1 MTLGTAE
8 RGCLMFADITGY
20 TKYIGGT
27 ELTHAQ
33 DVVADLIETIVGSI
47 EPRFRLSKLEGDAAF
62 CYAPQADVTP
72 SMMMD
77 TVEATYFAFQRRV
90 RDIAHAT
97 SCPCDACI
105 RIPSLDLKFFLH
117 EGEYVVRRIARSE
130 ELTGL
135 DVVLLHRLS
144 KGTAGSKV
152 SESAYAVYTKATTDA
167 LGMDPATFGLVPHSE
182 TYDDVGDVPV
192 FVQDLWVL
200 WEEEQ
205 ERNRDFVTED
215 EAVLMR
221 SFDTPARPQMVW
233 EHITD
238 PEKRMGWQRHV
249 TGLIPMT
256 EGRSGIGT
264 VNHCMHGEDVTVEHV
279 VDWTPFSYITLHYD
293 TMGVEDWR
301 WTHRIEAIPEGTRF
315 TMLLADPGGDH
326 WARLED
332 GISNLLSDVAGY
344 LEEMLR
350 EAHAATGAGA
360 VEA

>member
-8 RGCLMFADITGY
+8 RGCLLFADITGY

-33 DVVADLIETIVGSI
+33 DVVGDLIETIVGSI
-47 EPRFRLSKLEGDAAF
+47 EPRFHLSKLEGDAAF
-62 CYAPQADVTP
+62 CYAPEADLSP

-90 RDIAHAT
+90 RDIALAT

-105 RIPSLDLKFFLH
+105 RIPALDLKFFLH

-130 ELTGL
+130 ELTGF
-135 DVVLLHRLS
+135 DVILLHRLS

-152 SESAYAVYTKATTDA
+152 SKSAYAVYTKATTDA
-167 LGMDPATFGLVPHSE
+167 LGMDPAAFDLIPHSE
-182 TYDDVGDVPV
+182 TFDDIGEVLV
-192 FVQDLWVL
+192 FIQDLGVR

-205 ERNRDFVTED
+205 ARNRDLVTDD
-215 EAVLMR
+215 EAVFTI

-233 EHITD
+233 EHLTD
-238 PEKRMGWQRHV
+238 PEKRLGWQRHV

-256 EGRSGIGT
+256 QGRASIGS
-264 VNHCMHGEDVTVEHV
+264 VNHCMHGEDVTIEHIA
-279 VDWTPFSYITLHYD
+279 DWTPYSYITLHYD

-301 WTHRIEAIPEGTRF
+301 WTYRLETHPDGTRF

-326 WARLED
+326 WARLVED
-332 GISNLLSDVAGY
+332 VTGHLTELAGF
-344 LEEMLR
+344 LEEMVG
-350 EAHAATGAGA
+350 EAHAAT
-360 VEA
+360 V